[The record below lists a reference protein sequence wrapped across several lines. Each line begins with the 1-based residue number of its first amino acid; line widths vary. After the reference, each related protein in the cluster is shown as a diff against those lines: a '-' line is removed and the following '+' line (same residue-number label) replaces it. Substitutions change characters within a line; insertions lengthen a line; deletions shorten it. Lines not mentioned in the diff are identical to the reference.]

1 MASAFVLLTLFH
13 ATSSVV
19 VLPDRAPKGFN
30 SFDDYH
36 SQTLNQSHALALATA
51 MAGQLLPHG
60 FDHFVLDGGWAQ
72 RPAAVAKHR
81 HPRIW

>member
-1 MASAFVLLTLFH
+1 MASMFVLLTLLRA
-13 ATSSVV
+13 ATSVV

-36 SQTLNQSHALALATA
+36 SQTLNQSTAHALATA
-51 MAGQLLPHG
+51 MASQLLPHG

-81 HPRIW
+81 YPRIW